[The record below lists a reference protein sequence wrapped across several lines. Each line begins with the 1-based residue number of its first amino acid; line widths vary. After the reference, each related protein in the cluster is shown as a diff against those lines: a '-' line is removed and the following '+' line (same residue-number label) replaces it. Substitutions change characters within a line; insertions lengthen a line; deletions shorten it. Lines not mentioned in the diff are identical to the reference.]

1 MKKGFKNFILVTL
14 VVALVATFIITLID
28 YLIGPIVL
36 LAAVSVVLGSIYVI
50 YMQIRAVKQKKLADK
65 LEDLRLHPHKKNKY
79 KKKVKTYNGIL
90 MRFFV

>member
-36 LAAVSVVLGSIYVI
+36 LGAVSVVFGSIYVI
-50 YMQIRAVKQKKLADK
+50 YMQIRAVQQKKLADK
-65 LEDLRLHPHKKNKY
+65 LEDLRLNPHKKNKY

>member
-50 YMQIRAVKQKKLADK
+50 YMQIRAVQQKKLADK
-65 LEDLRLHPHKKNKY
+65 LEDLRLNPHKKN
-79 KKKVKTYNGIL
+79 
-90 MRFFV
+90 

>member
-14 VVALVATFIITLID
+14 VVTLVAIFIITLID

-36 LAAVSVVLGSIYVI
+36 LAAVSVVLWSIYVI
-50 YMQIRAVKQKKLADK
+50 YMHIRAVQQKKLADK
-65 LEDLRLHPHKKNKY
+65 LEDLRLNPHKKNRY
-79 KKKVKTYNGIL
+79 KKKVKNYNGIL

>member
-50 YMQIRAVKQKKLADK
+50 YMQIRAVQQKKLADK
-65 LEDLRLHPHKKNKY
+65 LEDLRLNPHKKNKY

>member
-50 YMQIRAVKQKKLADK
+50 YMQIRAVQQKKLADK
-65 LEDLRLHPHKKNKY
+65 LEDLRLNPHKKNKY
-79 KKKVKTYNGIL
+79 KKKVKNYNGIL

>member
-1 MKKGFKNFILVTL
+1 MKKRFKNFILVTL

-50 YMQIRAVKQKKLADK
+50 YMQIRAVQQKKLADK
-65 LEDLRLHPHKKNKY
+65 LEDLRLNPHKKNKY

>member
-36 LAAVSVVLGSIYVI
+36 LGAVSVVLGSIYVI
-50 YMQIRAVKQKKLADK
+50 YMQIRAVQQKKLADK
-65 LEDLRLHPHKKNKY
+65 LEDLRLNPHKKNKY
-79 KKKVKTYNGIL
+79 KKKVKNYNGIL